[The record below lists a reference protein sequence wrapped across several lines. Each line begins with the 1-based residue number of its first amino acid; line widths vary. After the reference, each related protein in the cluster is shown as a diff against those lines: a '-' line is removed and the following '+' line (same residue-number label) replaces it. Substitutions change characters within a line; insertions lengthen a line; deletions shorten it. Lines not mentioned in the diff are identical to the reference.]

1 MSLSVTSTH
10 LLNNFLSQKFSQAT
24 KSLFY
29 TSFCPQH
36 HSFILCSLTHH
47 SFRRTPPSLTL
58 AVFLTTDSNIW
69 TNSCRWGQLEKRHS
83 GQLGKVVEQILL
95 EAISTHVKKKVTGTQ
110 QHRYT
115 KAESFLMNLIDFC
128 DEITGSL
135 GEERKGKVAY
145 LNFTKVFGTVSKT
158 SS

>member
-1 MSLSVTSTH
+1 M
-10 LLNNFLSQKFSQAT
+10 
-24 KSLFY
+24 
-29 TSFCPQH
+29 
-36 HSFILCSLTHH
+36 
-47 SFRRTPPSLTL
+47 
-58 AVFLTTDSNIW
+58 
-69 TNSCRWGQLEKRHS
+69 
-83 GQLGKVVEQILL
+83 EQILL

-128 DEITGSL
+128 DEITDSL